1 MGQTLATISV
11 YSLQKYYKE
20 VQDKDL
26 FDGVVFPD
34 NINRETVINNILLES
49 MPFEVYYTDPNF
61 LHDAITMWGKKYEW
75 TFNKWAEALKLEYD
89 PISNYDRHEE
99 WTDNGSKD
107 NTKKETANSTVDTK
121 TDSNGK
127 TDNYY
132 DNTTDHYVWSYDSG
146 NKHQD
151 EQTIDESG
159 TRIIDEQH
167 STGNTTGN
175 QTNNGTEKET
185 IKNTRS
191 GRAWGNIGVTTSQQM
206 LQSEFE
212 IAAWN
217 IVQHI
222 TDTFLHEFCI
232 MVY

>member
-11 YSLQKYYKE
+11 YSLQKYYSE
-20 VQDKDL
+20 VLNGDM
-26 FDGVVFPD
+26 FDGVTFPD
-34 NINRETVINNILLES
+34 NIDRETVINNILLES

-75 TFNKWAEALKLEYD
+75 TFDRWAKALALKYD

-99 WTDNGSKD
+99 WDDAGTK
-107 NTKKETANSTVDTK
+107 NTKSGVTTK
-121 TDSNGK
+121 TDSNGQN
-127 TDNYY
+127 DNYY
-132 DNTTDHYVWSYDSG
+132 DNTTDHYVWSYDSDA
-146 NKHQD
+146 KHQD

-159 TRIIDEQH
+159 TRVIDEQH
-167 STGNTTGN
+167 STGAA
-175 QTNNGTEKET
+175 NGTEDEATTNKRT
-185 IKNTRS
+185 

-206 LQSEFE
+206 LQSEFDL
-212 IAAWN
+212 AAWN
-217 IVQHI
+217 VVQHI

>member
-11 YSLQKYYKE
+11 YSLQKYYSE
-20 VQDKDL
+20 VLNGDL
-26 FDGVVFPD
+26 FDGVTFPE
-34 NINRETVINNILLES
+34 NIDRDTVINNILLES

-75 TFNKWAEALKLEYD
+75 TFDRWAKALELEYD

-99 WTDNGSKD
+99 WDDNGSRN
-107 NTKKETANSTVDTK
+107 NTKNETTDSSVNTK
-121 TDSNGK
+121 TDTNGQ

-132 DNTTDHYVWSYDSG
+132 DNTTDHYVWSYDSDT
-146 NKHQD
+146 KHQD
-151 EQTIDESG
+151 EQTIDKSG
-159 TRIIDEQH
+159 TRTIDEQH
-167 STGNTTGN
+167 SLGESAGNEKTT
-175 QTNNGTEKET
+175 GTEKET
-185 IKNTRS
+185 TTNKRT

-206 LQSEFE
+206 LQSEFDL
-212 IAAWN
+212 AAWN
-217 IVQHI
+217 VVQHI

>member
-11 YSLQKYYKE
+11 FSLQKYYKE
-20 VQDKDL
+20 VLNGDL

-34 NINRETVINNILLES
+34 NIDRDTVINNILLES

-61 LHDAITMWGKKYEW
+61 LHDAITMWGKKYDW
-75 TFNKWAEALKLEYD
+75 TFNKWAEALKLKYD

-99 WTDNGSKD
+99 WNDKGSRD
-107 NTKKETANSTVDTK
+107 NTKNETAGSTVTTK
-121 TDSNGK
+121 TDTNGQ
-127 TDNYY
+127 TDTYY

-146 NKHQD
+146 TKHQD

-159 TRIIDEQH
+159 TRVIDEQH
-167 STGNTTGN
+167 SNGTSTGN
-175 QTNNGTEKET
+175 QTNNETAKET
-185 IKNTRS
+185 TNNDRT

-217 IVQHI
+217 VVQHI

>member
-20 VQDKDL
+20 VLNGDL
-26 FDGVVFPD
+26 FDGVVFPE
-34 NINRETVINNILLES
+34 NIDRETVINNILLES
-49 MPFEVYYTDPNF
+49 MPFEVYFTDPNF

-75 TFNKWAEALKLEYD
+75 TFNKWAKALELEYD

-99 WTDNGSKD
+99 WDDSGSRD
-107 NTKKETANSTVDTK
+107 NTKNENTDSSVSTK
-121 TDSNGK
+121 TDTNGRGD
-127 TDNYY
+127 TYY
-132 DNTTDHYVWSYDSG
+132 DNTTDHYVWAYDSG
-146 NKHQD
+146 EKAQD

-159 TRIIDEQH
+159 TRVIDEQH
-167 STGNTTGN
+167 STGSSSGNEKTT
-175 QTNNGTEKET
+175 GTEKET
-185 IKNTRS
+185 TKNKRT

-206 LQSEFE
+206 LQSEFD
-212 IAAWN
+212 IANWN
-217 IVQHI
+217 VIQHI

>member
-11 YSLQKYYKE
+11 YSLQKYYSE
-20 VQDKDL
+20 VLNGDL
-26 FDGVVFPD
+26 FDGVTFPE
-34 NINRETVINNILLES
+34 NIDRETVINNILLES

-75 TFNKWAEALKLEYD
+75 TFDRWAKALALKYD

-99 WTDNGSKD
+99 WDDAGTK
-107 NTKKETANSTVDTK
+107 NTKSGVTTK
-121 TDSNGK
+121 TDSNGQN
-127 TDNYY
+127 DNYY
-132 DNTTDHYVWSYDSG
+132 DNTTDHYVWSYDSDA
-146 NKHQD
+146 KHQD

-159 TRIIDEQH
+159 TRVIDEQH
-167 STGNTTGN
+167 SAGSA
-175 QTNNGTEKET
+175 NGTEDEATTNKRT
-185 IKNTRS
+185 

-206 LQSEFE
+206 LQSEFDL
-212 IAAWN
+212 AAWN
-217 IVQHI
+217 VVQHI

>member
-11 YSLQKYYKE
+11 YSLQKYYSE
-20 VQDKDL
+20 VLNGDL
-26 FDGVVFPD
+26 FDGVTFPE
-34 NINRETVINNILLES
+34 NIDRETVINNILLES

-75 TFNKWAEALKLEYD
+75 TFDRWAKALALKYD

-99 WTDNGSKD
+99 WDDAGTK
-107 NTKKETANSTVDTK
+107 NTKSGVTTK
-121 TDSNGK
+121 TDSNGQN
-127 TDNYY
+127 DNYY
-132 DNTTDHYVWSYDSG
+132 DNTTDHYVWSYDSDT
-146 NKHQD
+146 KHQD

-159 TRIIDEQH
+159 TRVIDEQH
-167 STGNTTGN
+167 SAGSS
-175 QTNNGTEKET
+175 NGTEDEATTNKRT
-185 IKNTRS
+185 

-206 LQSEFE
+206 LQSELE
-212 IAAWN
+212 LATWN
-217 IVQHI
+217 VVQHI